1 MLPFRLMWALFVFCV
16 GMLFETDTPADPP
29 ASPPPGPPPGPPAAP
44 PEPKS
49 GAKYTDDDVDKLKGD
64 ARKEAGTRTTNAITD
79 RFKQYGFESLDQVEE
94 LAKAYHATEEEQRTD
109 LQKANTEL
117 EALRPKVT
125 NLEAENQR
133 LQVESELKVA
143 LAAEGV
149 APKSIRKMLN
159 DPDLPR
165 PQLEEGKVPDTGIN
179 QFIEKAKEEWAP
191 FFGAQQGGG
200 EKPPRIPASPP
211 GSGELRNDPVQSY
224 FDNRYGDPDKD
235 DKT

>member
-16 GMLFETDTPADPP
+16 GMLLETDPPADPP
-29 ASPPPGPPPGPPAAP
+29 TSPPPPGPHAAP
-44 PEPKS
+44 PEPRS
-49 GAKYTDDDVDKLKGD
+49 GAKYTDEDVDKLKGD
-64 ARKEAGTRTTNAITD
+64 ARKETRTSTTNAITD

-117 EALRPKVT
+117 DTLRPKVT
-125 NLEAENQR
+125 SLEAENQR

-165 PQLEEGKVPDTGIN
+165 PQLEEGRVPDTGIS

-191 FFGAQQGGG
+191 FFGAPQVQGG
-200 EKPPRIPASPP
+200 EKPPRIPASPTA
-211 GSGELRNDPVQSY
+211 SGELRNDPVQSY
-224 FDNRYGDPDKD
+224 FDSRYGEPDKD
-235 DKT
+235 KST